1 MRILV
6 TGAAGPLGRHV
17 VTRLLKD
24 DHAVIGMVRR
34 LGGVRTM
41 ESLGAEAALGDPRN
55 PSDMSRAAEDCEVII
70 HLAGYFDFWE
80 PTAGTF
86 DSVNVGTTRNVL
98 AAALRRGTRRTVVC
112 SSALTIG
119 EPQGSI
125 GDEFSK
131 HRGHTRTA
139 FERSKLEAERLAL
152 KARQRGLEVVVVNPG
167 MIVSPRDP
175 GWLGRLFVRTV
186 SGERPLLSTAPMG
199 WVWVEDAA
207 EGVVRAAVEGTDGA
221 RYILSAETLPI
232 RDVMERVAS
241 SAGVAAP
248 RAVAPGLA
256 LAEATLATAIAMPL
270 GRRPRLAIDEARFL
284 ASGFTVDGTFATH
297 ELGLEYTPASQYLPT
312 VARDYV
318 KLVNR

>member
-24 DHAVIGMVRR
+24 GHAVVGMVRR
-34 LGGVRTM
+34 LGGVRLM
-41 ESLGAEAALGDPRN
+41 ESLGAEAALGDPRT
-55 PSDMSRAAEDCEVII
+55 AAELAKAAEYCEVII

-80 PTAGTF
+80 PAAGTF
-86 DSVNVGTTRNVL
+86 ESVNVGTTRNVL
-98 AAALRRGTRRTVVC
+98 AAALHRGARRAVVC

-119 EPQGSI
+119 EPEGSV

-167 MIVSPRDP
+167 LIVSPRDP

-186 SGERPLLSTAPMG
+186 RGERPLVTAAPMG

-207 EGVVRAAVEGTDGA
+207 AGVVRAAIDGADGA
-221 RYILSAETLPI
+221 RYIFSAETLPM
-232 RDVMERVAS
+232 RSVMQRVAAS
-241 SAGVAAP
+241 TGVAAP
-248 RAVAPGLA
+248 RLLSPGLA
-256 LAEATLATAIAMPL
+256 FAEATLATAIAKPL

-284 ASGFTVDGTFATH
+284 RSGFTVDGSFASH
-297 ELGLEYTPASQYLPT
+297 ELGIEYTPTSHYLPL

-318 KLVNR
+318 RVMNR